1 MAKIINFGKIV
12 CTIKKFGDVNCE
24 ITKNDFFEEIIKN
37 PQIGEGTCSKS
48 IYKKHIE
55 MCKQLDLVGEE
66 NENLVLAK
74 NGLEY
79 YNAIPIENGNKI
91 INKKTD
97 ELKAKLVE
105 IIINKSEFIQK
116 QSEKGTIEISTDNG
130 ETKFLISV
138 QESKK
143 IDKGFFDLLGELELI
158 AYNNNTYEISEK
170 VGSKILKVHPK
181 PQSEEELLRVLA
193 RQREIGKKAEEETV
207 EYEKERLR
215 SLGVKQDLTDRVKR
229 ISKDNTRAGFDIESF
244 NGLDVKAGNYD
255 RFIEVKA
262 TTGSTPIFYWSEN
275 EISVAQNK
283 GDAYFLYI
291 YINFGKND
299 QRLVTP
305 IKNPY
310 HEIVEKK
317 YERAHPITTW
327 RIIWDEQI

>member
-1 MAKIINFGKIV
+1 MNFIFFWSGK
-12 CTIKKFGDVNCE
+12 
-24 ITKNDFFEEIIKN
+24 
-37 PQIGEGTCSKS
+37 
-48 IYKKHIE
+48 
-55 MCKQLDLVGEE
+55 
-66 NENLVLAK
+66 
-74 NGLEY
+74 
-79 YNAIPIENGNKI
+79 
-91 INKKTD
+91 
-97 ELKAKLVE
+97 

-130 ETKFLISV
+130 ETKFLISD
-138 QESKK
+138 QERKK
-143 IDKGFFDLLGELELI
+143 IDKGFFDLLIDLELI

-170 VGSKILKVHPK
+170 VGSKIPKVHPK
-181 PQSEEELLRVLA
+181 PQSEEELLRILA
-193 RQREIGKKAEEETV
+193 RQRKIGKKAEEETV

-215 SLGVKQDLTDRVKR
+215 SLGVKQDLIDRVKR

-244 NGLDVKAGNYD
+244 NGLDIKAGKHD

-275 EISVAQNK
+275 ERSVAQNK

-299 QRLVTP
+299 QRLVKP

-317 YERAHPITTW
+317 YERVHPITTW
-327 RIIWDEQI
+327 RIIWDE